1 MAPAAAPVA
10 VRSIPDLAT
19 LHRMFLSDPD
29 AAAAAVEPVAAEE
42 SVVYFEDFLLRRLD
56 GDLATP
62 AETATAAEIFRL
74 LHDRRADRA
83 GKTATGSIDDAGA
96 GERDRFPKVGGTG
109 GKT

>member
-29 AAAAAVEPVAAEE
+29 AAAAAVEPVAADE

-56 GDLATP
+56 GDLATQ
-62 AETATAAEIFRL
+62 AETAPAAAMFRL
-74 LHDRRADRA
+74 LHDRGAARAA
-83 GKTATGSIDDAGA
+83 QTATGSIDDD
-96 GERDRFPKVGGTG
+96 DRTS
-109 GKT
+109 TE